1 MRTLDS
7 ATEPTLPV
15 YNRAMRLCSPIVQRW
30 SRLEVSGL
38 DSLPISGPVLLAANH
53 DSYWD
58 PVVVGVAALGRR
70 QIRALAKSSLWRSK
84 PLARVLDGMGQIP
97 VTRGAGDTGAVDRA
111 AAELRAGA
119 CVGIFPEA
127 TLSRGQQ
134 LRARSGIG
142 RLAVAVPE
150 AQIVG
155 CVIEGTTDIIRFPRR
170 PKVSVR
176 FFDVSTPRPSN
187 DDDAAEFATD
197 LLAEIRSHAPPA
209 VAGRRPHRLA
219 ESQA

>member
-1 MRTLDS
+1 MSTLDS

-15 YNRAMRLCSPIVQRW
+15 YKLAMKLCAPIVRRW

-38 DSLPISGPVLLAANH
+38 DSLPISGPILLAGNH

-70 QIRALAKSSLWRSK
+70 QIRALAKSSLWRSRQVG
-84 PLARVLDGMGQIP
+84 RVLDGMGQIP
-97 VTRGAGDTGAVDRA
+97 VTRGAGDAGAVDRA

-127 TLSRGQQ
+127 TLSRGRQ
-134 LRARSGIG
+134 LRAHNGIG

-150 AQIVG
+150 AQVIG
-155 CVIEGTTDIIRFPRR
+155 CVIQGTTDIIRFPRR

-176 FFDVSTPRPSN
+176 FFVADTPRPVS
-187 DDDAAEFATD
+187 DDDVAEFATD
-197 LLAEIRSHAPPA
+197 LLAEIRGHAPPA

-219 ESQA
+219 ESHA